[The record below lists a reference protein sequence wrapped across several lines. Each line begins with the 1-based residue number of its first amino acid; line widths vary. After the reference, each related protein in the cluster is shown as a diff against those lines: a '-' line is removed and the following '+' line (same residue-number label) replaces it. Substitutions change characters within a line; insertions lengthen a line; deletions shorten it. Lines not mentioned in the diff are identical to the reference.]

1 MRINESNMMI
11 YIRYEVT
18 EKERDEALKKFLQ
31 RKAELGIGTPT
42 LCFIIQR
49 KIRAYKSKVMMIDG
63 TPINTDAITSRDL
76 LNFINGRRTSLN
88 KLYVILA
95 YLALVAYEANA

>member
-1 MRINESNMMI
+1 MMYIN
-11 YIRYEVT
+11 YEVT
-18 EKERDEALKKFLQ
+18 NKERDEALKRFVE
-31 RKAELGIGTPT
+31 RKEELGIGTPT

-49 KIRAYKSKVMMIDG
+49 KIRAYRSEIMMIDR
-63 TPINTDAITSRDL
+63 TPINTDAITPRDL

-95 YLALVAYEANA
+95 FLALVEHEAE